1 MKKNNKENMG
11 VDFEPEIEKMNVK
24 QLFEYSGLSRCAWC
38 EALGI
43 SYSRW
48 GQIHADFLNVPKKI
62 IKKARKIAVNGAAI
76 RRWEIDAEDTK
87 TLKKIKDIIFCSE
100 KKGE

>member
-1 MKKNNKENMG
+1 MKKNKKNMA
-11 VDFEPEIEKMNVK
+11 DFEPEIEKMNVK
-24 QLFEYSGLSRCAWC
+24 ELFEHSGLSRWAWC

-48 GQIHADFLNVPKKI
+48 GQIHADFLNVPEKI
-62 IKKARKIAVNGAAI
+62 RKRAMKIAVNGAAI
-76 RRWEIDAEDTK
+76 RKGEIDPEDTK

>member
-1 MKKNNKENMG
+1 MEKNKKNMTVYEQ
-11 VDFEPEIEKMNVK
+11 EIEEMNVK
-24 QLFEYSGLSRCAWC
+24 ELFEHSGLSRWAWC

-48 GQIHADFLNVPKKI
+48 GQIHADFLNVPEKI
-62 IKKARKIAVNGAAI
+62 MKKARKIAVNGAAI

>member
-11 VDFEPEIEKMNVK
+11 GDFEPEIEKMNVK
-24 QLFEYSGLSRCAWC
+24 QLFEYSGLSRCAWW

-76 RRWEIDAEDTK
+76 RRWELNAEDTK

>member
-1 MKKNNKENMG
+1 MKKNKKNMA
-11 VDFEPEIEKMNVK
+11 DFEPEIEKMNVK
-24 QLFEYSGLSRCAWC
+24 ELFEHSGLSRWAWC

-48 GQIHADFLNVPKKI
+48 GQIHADFLNVSEKI
-62 IKKARKIAVNGAAI
+62 IKKARKIAANGAAI
-76 RRWEIDAEDTK
+76 RKWEIAAEDTK
-87 TLKKIKDIIFCSE
+87 TLKKIKDIISYSE

>member
-1 MKKNNKENMG
+1 MKKNKKNMG
-11 VDFEPEIEKMNVK
+11 GDFEPEIEKMNVK
-24 QLFEYSGLSRCAWC
+24 ELFEHSGLSRWAWC
-38 EALGI
+38 EAIGI

-48 GQIHADFLNVPKKI
+48 GQIHADFLNAPEKI
-62 IKKARKIAVNGAAI
+62 RKRAIKIAANGAAI
-76 RRWEIDAEDTK
+76 RKGEIDAEDTK

>member
-1 MKKNNKENMG
+1 MKKNKKNMA
-11 VDFEPEIEKMNVK
+11 VFEPEIEKMNVK
-24 QLFEYSGLSRCAWC
+24 ELFEHSGLSRWAWC

-48 GQIHADFLNVPKKI
+48 GQIHADFLNVPERI
-62 IKKARKIAVNGAAI
+62 IKKARKIAVNGAAV
-76 RRWEIDAEDTK
+76 RKGEIGAEDTK
-87 TLKKIKDIIFCSE
+87 TLKKIKDIIFYSE

>member
-1 MKKNNKENMG
+1 MKKNKKNMA
-11 VDFEPEIEKMNVK
+11 VFEPGIEKMNVK
-24 QLFEYSGLSRCAWC
+24 ELFEHSGLSRWAWC

-48 GQIHADFLNVPKKI
+48 GQIHADFQNAPEKI
-62 IKKARKIAVNGAAI
+62 RKRAIKIAVNGAAI
-76 RRWEIDAEDTK
+76 RKGEIDAEDTK

-100 KKGE
+100 NKGE

>member
-11 VDFEPEIEKMNVK
+11 GDFEPVK
-24 QLFEYSGLSRCAWC
+24 ELFEHSGLSRWAWC

-48 GQIHADFLNVPKKI
+48 GQIHADFEHVPERI
-62 IKKARKIAVNGAAI
+62 RKKAMKIAVNGAAI
-76 RRWEIDAEDTK
+76 RKGEIDAEDTK